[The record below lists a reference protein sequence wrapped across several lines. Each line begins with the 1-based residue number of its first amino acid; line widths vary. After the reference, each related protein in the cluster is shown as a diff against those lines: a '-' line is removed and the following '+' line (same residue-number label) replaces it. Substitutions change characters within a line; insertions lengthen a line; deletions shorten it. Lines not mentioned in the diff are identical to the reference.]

1 MLTLPCRPRRSALPA
16 LAANLLPCPL
26 LYPLPNSLPRLAW
39 AATAAAG
46 LLLAVPA
53 AQAQYKW
60 KDAQGQ
66 LHVSDMPPPR
76 DVPER
81 NILQRPSAT
90 PAARAAAAPRPAGAS
105 APAVVRSAASAAPT
119 PPTDPELAR
128 RKQQL
133 AQQASQQ
140 AQADAQRQAAVRAE
154 NCQRA
159 RQQLALLQ
167 SGQRMMRLNAAGE
180 QVVLDDAARQADTQR
195 TEQVI
200 RSDCR

>member
-1 MLTLPCRPRRSALPA
+1 MHALPCRPRRPEQPTLPPALLPWPA
-16 LAANLLPCPL
+16 LAATI
-26 LYPLPNSLPRLAW
+26 
-39 AATAAAG
+39 TAA
-46 LLLAVPA
+46 LLLAAPA

-81 NILQRPSAT
+81 NILQRPPAT
-90 PAARAAAAPRPAGAS
+90 TAPRAAAAKPPARASGPAVARNAAS
-105 APAVVRSAASAAPT
+105 APAN
-119 PPTDPELAR
+119 PPADPELAR

-133 AQQASQQ
+133 AQQASEQ

-159 RQQLALLQ
+159 RQQLTLLQ